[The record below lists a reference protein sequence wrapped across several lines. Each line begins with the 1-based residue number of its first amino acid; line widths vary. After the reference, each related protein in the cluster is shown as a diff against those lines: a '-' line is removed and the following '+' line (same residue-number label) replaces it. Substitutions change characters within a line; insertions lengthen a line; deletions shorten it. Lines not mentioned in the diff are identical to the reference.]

1 MNSNLLRS
9 VVLTGLIFFSSASFA
24 QTASSPEMT
33 KENFEFKTGVKVSM
47 TELMLRQR
55 LDKSP
60 RPKIKFHNDE
70 TEYRKNLPQN
80 PDSPAI
86 ASSAGK
92 QVGLD
97 LGIFAAKPAGRI
109 EPLFATVGTNF
120 EGGNS
125 TQGPTVTPPDTM
137 GEVGPAN
144 VVVPLNNQ
152 VRIYNR
158 SGVLISAVNTDVF
171 FSPVVTP
178 GSGTSDPRVRFDRL
192 TNRWYVCAIDVAGP
206 RNRLLLAVSNSD
218 TLTSTSTW
226 TFSFALAATNRF
238 ADYPTLAVDQNG
250 VYIGVNSFSNTTGGF
265 LGSDLWCF
273 RKADAIAGTLAGT
286 TFLNLTDSF
295 TPFIADNDDPAATDG
310 YYLAVSNASFGLL
323 KFGRVARSGAGFAF
337 TQAISNL
344 TIATSSFPVDQAIP
358 GGSHDTIDDR
368 MFSAKVFYDRVTNT
382 RTLWTTQNMAVDSAG
397 VATNTGAR
405 TNASRWYQITN
416 LNTTPTV
423 AQFGTVFNTS
433 FGFSI
438 PTVAMNLQGHAL
450 MGFTRSNATTSPG
463 VATSHRLATDASGT
477 MTAPTLRQ
485 AGTGNF
491 ALFGTPSRWGDYS
504 NTVVDPRNGM
514 SIWTF
519 QEYVRANNSWAVRA
533 IELRAPAPTLAS
545 VAPATIT
552 QGQSTSF
559 TLTGTGL
566 FDPGTGYPDRLA
578 VSVSG
583 TGVTVSNLTWVSPT
597 SVTMTLSATSGAAT
611 GSRTITLTNPDGQ
624 TATTT
629 LTVNALALVAGTI
642 TFEDFPPATKPQVT
656 VQIRN
661 NTTGALIESTNV
673 VPSSAGTFSF
683 PTSVPA
689 GTYRVWVKPSHRFL
703 GKILNNVVFT
713 GSGVSGLS
721 FTLKNGDVN
730 GDNFVSASDQLALR
744 AAWGA
749 NSSSSNWNPNAD
761 LNGDGNVG
769 NSDFLIMR
777 KNFGAAGDN

>member
-1 MNSNLLRS
+1 MNSHLLRS

-47 TELMLRQR
+47 AELMVRQR
-55 LDKSP
+55 LLKVH
-60 RPKIKFHNDE
+60 RAKIKFHKDE
-70 TEYRKNLPQN
+70 TDYRKNLPQN

-86 ASSAGK
+86 ASSAGNA
-92 QVGLD
+92 GPFD

-158 SGVLISAVNTDVF
+158 SGALISAVDTDVF
-171 FSPVVTP
+171 FGPAVTP
-178 GSGTSDPRVRFDRL
+178 GQFTSDPRVRFDRL
-192 TNRWYVCAIDVAGP
+192 TNRWFICAIDLASP
-206 RNRLLLAVSNSD
+206 RNRIMLAVSDSD
-218 TLTSTSTW
+218 TLTTSTTW

-238 ADYPTLAVDQNG
+238 ADYPTLAVDKNG
-250 VYIGVNSFSNTTGGF
+250 VYIGINSFPPNSFAT
-265 LGSDLWCF
+265 DLWCF

-295 TPFIADNDDPAATDG
+295 TPFVADNDDPNATNA
-310 YYLAVSNASFGLL
+310 YYLAVSNSAFGLM
-323 KFGRVARSGAGFAF
+323 KFGRIAPSGAGFVF
-337 TQAISNL
+337 SQAITNL
-344 TIATSSFPVDQAIP
+344 TTASTSFPLDQQIP
-358 GGSHDTIDDR
+358 GGAHDTIDDR

-382 RTLWTTQNMAVDSAG
+382 RTLWTTQNIAVNSLG
-397 VATNTGAR
+397 VAATSGTR
-405 TNASRWYQITN
+405 TNASRWYQIGG
-416 LNTTPTV
+416 LNATPSV
-423 AQFGTVFNTS
+423 QQFGTVFGS
-433 FGFSI
+433 AIGFTI

-450 MGFTRSNATTSPG
+450 MGFTRSGANISPG
-463 VATSHRLATDASGT
+463 VATAHRFATDPSGT

-519 QEYVRANNSWAVRA
+519 QQYVRATNQWAVRA
-533 IELRAPAPTLAS
+533 IELKAPAPTLTS
-545 VAPATIT
+545 VAPTTIT
-552 QGQSTSF
+552 QGQSASY

-597 SVTMTLSATSGAAT
+597 SVTLTLTATAGAST

-629 LTVNALALVAGTI
+629 LTVNAQASVAGTI
-642 TFEDFPPATKPQVT
+642 SFEDFPPATKPQVT

-661 NTTGALIESTNV
+661 NTTGALIETTAVTPNSTG
-673 VPSSAGTFSF
+673 AFSF
-683 PTSVPA
+683 NTAVPA

-713 GSGVSGLS
+713 GSGVSGLN

-749 NSSSSNWNPNAD
+749 NSSSGNWNPNAD

>member
-1 MNSNLLRS
+1 MNSNFLRS
-9 VVLTGLIFFSSASFA
+9 VVLTSLIFFSSASFA
-24 QTASSPEMT
+24 QTASSPDMT

-47 TELMLRQR
+47 TELMVRQS
-55 LDKSP
+55 LLKVH

-97 LGIFAAKPAGRI
+97 LGIFTAKPAGRI

-125 TQGPTVTPPDTM
+125 TQGPTVTPPDTI

-158 SGVLISAVNTDVF
+158 SGSLISAVDTDVF
-171 FSPVVTP
+171 FGPVVTA
-178 GSGTSDPRVRFDRL
+178 GSFTSDPRVRFDRL
-192 TNRWYVCAIDVAGP
+192 TNRWFLCAIDLASP

-218 TLTSTSTW
+218 TLSTSTTW
-226 TFSFALAATNRF
+226 TFSFATAANNRF
-238 ADYPTLAVDQNG
+238 ADYPTLGVDQNG
-250 VYIGVNSFSNTTGGF
+250 VYIGINSFAPSYV
-265 LGSDLWCF
+265 GSDLWCF
-273 RKADAIAGTLAGT
+273 RKADAIAGNLVGT
-286 TFLNLTDSF
+286 TFLNLSDSF
-295 TPFIADNDDPAATDG
+295 TPFIADNDDPAATNG
-310 YYLAVSNASFGLL
+310 YYLAVSNANFGLF
-323 KFGRVARSGAGFAF
+323 KFGRVAPSGGGFTF
-337 TQAISNL
+337 SQPISNL
-344 TIATSSFPVDQAIP
+344 TVASTSFPVDQSIP

-368 MFSAKVFYDRVTNT
+368 MFSAKVFFDRVTNT
-382 RTLWTTQNMAVDSAG
+382 RTLWTTQNMAVDSSG
-397 VATNTGAR
+397 VAANSGTR

-423 AQFGTVFNTS
+423 AQFGTVFSTTT
-433 FGFSI
+433 GFSI

-463 VATSHRLATDASGT
+463 VATAHRLATDASGT

-504 NTVVDPRNGM
+504 NTVIDPRNGM

-519 QEYVRANNSWAVRA
+519 QQYVRATNSWAVRA
-533 IELRAPAPTLAS
+533 LELRAPAPTLAS
-545 VAPATIT
+545 IAPTTIT
-552 QGQSTSF
+552 QGQSASY

-578 VSVSG
+578 VAVSG

-597 SVTMTLSATSGAAT
+597 SVTLTLTATSGAST

-624 TATTT
+624 TATTS
-629 LTVNALALVAGTI
+629 LNVNAQASVAGTI
-642 TFEDFPPATKPQVT
+642 TFEDFPPLSKPQVT

-661 NTTGALIESTNV
+661 NTTGALIESASV
-673 VPSSAGTFSF
+673 VPSSTGTFSF
-683 PTSVPA
+683 QTSVPA

-703 GKILNNVVFT
+703 GKILNNVVFSA
-713 GSGVSGLS
+713 SGVSGLTLS
-721 FTLKNGDVN
+721 LKNGDIN

-749 NSSSSNWNPNAD
+749 NSSSGNWNPNAD

-777 KNFGAAGDN
+777 KNWGAAGDN